1 MQNIEQIASEAI
13 AKIKEISD
21 EKSLDAIRIHY
32 LGKTGQITLKMK
44 DIAQLPQDE
53 RKIQGSILN
62 IAKNQ
67 ISEVLEHKKNELR
80 LAEINVKLQAET
92 LDITQPPREKIIGR
106 IHPLTQVTEEVI
118 AILGSLGFSVAEGPD
133 IEDDFHNFTALNIP
147 ESHPARQMHDTFYLE
162 GGADAKKYLLRTHT
176 SSIQVRTMAAS
187 KPPFRII
194 SPDRCYRSDWD
205 MTHTPMFHQIEGLLI
220 DKNITMAHLKWCIV
234 EFIKA
239 FFEISDVPVRFR
251 PHHFPFT
258 EPSAEVDIGYSLKG
272 NELILGGTD
281 NWLEV
286 LGCGMVHPKVL
297 SNVGV
302 DTNNYQGF
310 AFGMGLERLAMLKYG
325 IKDLRTF
332 FEPDVRWLKH
342 YGYAPSDI
350 PSLIRGLT
358 L

>member
-1 MQNIEQIASEAI
+1 MQNIDQIAAEAI
-13 AKIKEISD
+13 AKIAQVND
-21 EKSLDAIRIHY
+21 EKTLDAIRVYY
-32 LGKTGQITLKMK
+32 LGKTGQITLKIK
-44 DIAQLPQDE
+44 DIAQLSPEE
-53 RKIQGSILN
+53 RKAQGSILN
-62 IAKNQ
+62 IAKNN
-67 ISEVLEHKKNELR
+67 ILEVLETKKTELKR
-80 LAEINVKLQAET
+80 AEINAKLQAET
-92 LDITQPPREKIIGR
+92 IDITKPPREKIVGR
-106 IHPLTQVTEEVI
+106 IHPLTQVTEEVT
-118 AILGSLGFSVAEGPD
+118 AILGSLGFTVAEGPD

-147 ESHPARQMHDTFYLE
+147 ESHPARQMHDTFYLQTAHNE
-162 GGADAKKYLLRTHT
+162 KQYLLKTHT
-176 SSIQVRTMAAS
+176 SAIQVRTMAAS
-187 KPPFRII
+187 EPPFRII

-239 FFEISDVPVRFR
+239 FFEIDDVPIRFR
-251 PHHFPFT
+251 ASHFPFT
-258 EPSAEVDIGYSLKG
+258 EPSAEVDVGYSLKG
-272 NELILGGTD
+272 NELILGGKD
-281 NWLEV
+281 NWLEI
-286 LGCGMVHPKVL
+286 LGCGMVHPKIL

-302 DTNNYQGF
+302 NADQYQGF

-332 FEPDVRWLKH
+332 FEADVRWLKH